1 MNRMKQE
8 DLVQLLVGLLGG
20 VAGALATRAL
30 VRRGLEPTAAAVGVG
45 LVSALAAAAT
55 TGTARAAATG
65 AVGAAAGQL
74 SAHWFA
80 ALHRRLARN
89 DESGTSGASAA
100 VPPAGANP
108 VTSPGRKVSSV
119 ERGVA
124 RLRRQRSKATKRH
137 GAEASRTEAPPVI
150 EQPSD
155 GIRLAS

>member
-1 MNRMKQE
+1 MNRMKQK

-20 VAGALATRAL
+20 LAGALATRAL
-30 VRRGLEPTAAAVGVG
+30 VRRGIEPTAAAIGVG
-45 LVSALAAAAT
+45 LVSALAAAAM

-65 AVGAAAGQL
+65 AAGAAAGQL

-80 ALHRRLARN
+80 ALQRRLARN
-89 DESGTSGASAA
+89 DESGTSGAPAA

-108 VTSPGRKVSSV
+108 ATSSGTKVSSV

-124 RLRRQRSKATKRH
+124 RLRRRRSKPTKPH
-137 GAEASRTEAPPVI
+137 AAVVSRKQAPLVTE
-150 EQPSD
+150 EQSD